1 MPQHPETMNLSQ
13 TIAWLREHQNVLVL
27 THVRPDGDAWG
38 SAVAVRRLMERL
50 GGSATIRLTGW
61 LDPMMRELFPNEP
74 VTFDDPNPPKAEAV
88 VVVDTSAESQLDRDA
103 AFCRSMEDRLL
114 VIDHHAKGD
123 QWTHACVDATLP
135 STTALLAK
143 LMLEAGLS
151 LDQDLAEPLL
161 LGLATDTGW
170 FRHANADAGA
180 FALAGSLIAAGARR
194 DRLYQAT
201 EGAQHPARLS
211 LMGTA
216 LGRLEWLSGNQ
227 IAIMGLSH
235 GDFEAAGSGPEVLAG
250 VVNEPLSVHGCSVS
264 VLCTEVTPGLVK
276 VSMRSLPDGHGIPV
290 VDVAEFAAQ
299 FGGGGHR
306 TAAACRISGNLAS
319 TIATIRDA
327 LLATIS

>member
-1 MPQHPETMNLSQ
+1 MNQHQQSMNLSQ
-13 TIAWLREHQNVLVL
+13 TIAWLREHEDVLVL
-27 THVRPDGDAWG
+27 THARPDGDAWG
-38 SAVAVRRLMERL
+38 SAVAVRRLVERL
-50 GGSATIRLTGW
+50 GGSARIRLTGW

-74 VTFDDPNPPKAEAV
+74 VTFDDPTPPEAEAV

-103 AFCRSMEDRLL
+103 AYCRSMEDRLL

-123 QWTHACVDATLP
+123 RWPHACVDATLP

-211 LMGTA
+211 LMGRA
-216 LGRLEWLSGNQ
+216 LGRLEWLSDNQ

-276 VSMRSLPDGHGIPV
+276 VSMRSLPDEHGRPV

-306 TAAACRISGNLAS
+306 TAAACRIPGNLTT

-327 LLATIS
+327 LRATIS

>member
-27 THVRPDGDAWG
+27 THARPDGDAWG

-151 LDQDLAEPLL
+151 LDQDLADPLL

-180 FALAGSLIAAGARR
+180 FALAGSLIAAGARK

-216 LGRLEWLSGNQ
+216 LGRLEWLSDNQ

-276 VSMRSLPDGHGIPV
+276 VSMRSLPDELGRPV

-306 TAAACRISGNLAS
+306 TAAACRIPGNLTN